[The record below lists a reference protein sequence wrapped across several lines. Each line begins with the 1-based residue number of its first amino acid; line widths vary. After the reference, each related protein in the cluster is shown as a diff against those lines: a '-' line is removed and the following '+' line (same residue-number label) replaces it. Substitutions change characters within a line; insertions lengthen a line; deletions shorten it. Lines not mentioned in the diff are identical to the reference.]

1 MPFDYTPESRDI
13 ASEFNRSQYGGR
25 GIQNVATEVGAAK
38 PKRNSPQIEQGEIR
52 RIRGRRWQDNA
63 PSGFVGTP
71 QRFIGRKVEQ
81 LGKYQKIKDR
91 ATATGH
97 GHDAVTAITAKISV
111 AIAMGWT
118 GFLNIFAAI
127 FGVLALM
134 GLAGAAI
141 VESSTFLKK
150 VYDIAGAVAY
160 YVLGWPQVNI
170 WMLGIGFWIAQMA
183 IVCIMFIG
191 TYFQLRASK
200 VQCASGSAG
209 DLKKITLIQAFIISL
224 LPGANF
230 VPWIYAWLLLVAA
243 FPK

>member
-1 MPFDYTPESRDI
+1 MPFDSTPEPRDI
-13 ASEFNRSQYGGR
+13 ASQFNRSQYERR
-25 GIQNVATEVGAAK
+25 GIQNITAEIGEKKVNRNVAVTH
-38 PKRNSPQIEQGEIR
+38 GETR
-52 RIRGRRWQDNA
+52 RIRGRRWQENA